1 MLGRVLLRLQ
11 ILLLV
16 LMVAA
21 VIAFRSEWVLF
32 ASLATAFAVSA
43 IGLLALALVA
53 LLALCWSFV
62 GSKSAPRSPLV
73 VCVAIAALPIA
84 SILVTVGPAG
94 FKVPPIHD
102 ISTDLSSPPQF
113 TVVPGLRHESDNSLI
128 HAGESLAQQQR
139 AAYPHIQPLAIAL
152 SPEESYERSRAALQ
166 SLGWELVSDSPERL
180 ELEAVEASLLFGFKD
195 DVIVRIRGTESGSV
209 VDVRSVSRVGRSDLG
224 ANAKR
229 IERFFEALGNQS

>member
-1 MLGRVLLRLQ
+1 MLGKVLLRLQ
-11 ILLLV
+11 IVLLV

-21 VIAFRSEWVLF
+21 VIAFRSEWILF

-53 LLALCWSFV
+53 LLVLCWSFV
-62 GSKSAPRSPLV
+62 GSRTTSRSPLV
-73 VCVAIAALPIA
+73 LSVVIAALPII
-84 SILVTVGPAG
+84 SIMATVGPAG

-102 ISTDLSSPPQF
+102 ISTDLTSPPQF
-113 TVVPGLRHESDNSLI
+113 SVVPGLRHESDNSLV

-139 AAYPHIQPLAIAL
+139 AAYPHIQPLATELTA
-152 SPEESYERSRAALQ
+152 EQAYGRSRAALQ
-166 SLGWELVSDSPERL
+166 SLGWEIISDSPERL

-195 DVIVRIRGTESGSV
+195 DVIVRVRATETGSV

-229 IERFFEALGNQS
+229 IERFFEALGNQR